1 VKSLARLTASTL
13 ASLSLLA
20 AVANAQTPPSPGPSA
35 AASSAAPPQEAPPP
49 PTVSDPLLEPV
60 PPAAKIVSGWQD
72 ALALVRTRSTDL
84 RIAVEGLARAQAQTR
99 VALGAALPTLT
110 GTANVTD
117 PLVRTVP
124 TVNGATTI
132 QTFPPHAISY
142 GAGATLS
149 IPLFAP
155 RAWYGIGTG
164 EKAEHVTEL
173 NIQNQKR
180 LLAAAAAS
188 ALVSVITSERVAEIN
203 RSGLRAALE
212 RLLLTKRRAALGAAT
227 ALDVLRV
234 EQDAAQARGAIVSG
248 DENLRQARES
258 LGMALGFPEPWG
270 VPQGLDLDSFA
281 RDSERACPR
290 AGSVE
295 DRPDV
300 AAAREQIGVER
311 RQLRDVELSFA
322 PTVNLVTTY
331 SVNVTPATFAVDQ
344 TNTLH
349 TWTIAG
355 VLNWT
360 IFDGGARYGLLRDNR
375 AQIEQQIA
383 TTEAARRQ
391 ATMEV
396 IQTARSVQ
404 VAEQARQVA
413 EKTRDL
419 ARETDRLTRV
429 SFGLG
434 RGTSLELV
442 DAGRQLRDA
451 ESTLALR
458 EFDVVQAKI
467 RALLA
472 LSLCEYLASD
482 AQTMENCRE
491 NETFSRPFGWM

>member
-1 VKSLARLTASTL
+1 MKTLARVAASSL
-13 ASLSLLA
+13 ASLSLFA
-20 AVANAQTPPSPGPSA
+20 APADAQTPPPASASASA
-35 AASSAAPPQEAPPP
+35 AAPQEAPPP
-49 PTVSDPLLEPV
+49 PAVTDPLLEPV
-60 PPAAKIVSGWQD
+60 PPAAKTVSGWQD

-84 RIAVEGLARAQAQTR
+84 RIAVEGLVRAQAQTR

-110 GTANVTD
+110 ANANITD
-117 PLVRTVP
+117 PLVRTVG
-124 TVNGATTI
+124 TVNGSTNV
-132 QTFPPHAISY
+132 QTFPARALSY
-142 GAGATLS
+142 GGGATLT

-155 RAWYGIGTG
+155 RAWYGVGTAERG
-164 EKAEHVTEL
+164 EYVTEL
-173 NIQNQKR
+173 NIRNQKR

-188 ALVSVITSERVAEIN
+188 ALVAVITAERVAEIN
-203 RSGLRAALE
+203 RSGLRASLE

-234 EQDAAQARGAIVSG
+234 EQDAAQARGSIVSG

-270 VPQGLDLDSFA
+270 VPQTLDLDSFA

-290 AGSVE
+290 AGSVDE
-295 DRPDV
+295 RADV
-300 AAAREQIGVER
+300 ASAREQVAVER
-311 RQLRDVELSFA
+311 RQLHDIELSFA
-322 PTVNLVTTY
+322 PTVNLVTSY
-331 SVNVTPATFAVDQ
+331 NLNVTPAQFAVDQ

-355 VLNWT
+355 VLSWT

-375 AQIEQQIA
+375 AQIEQQLA
-383 TTEAARRQ
+383 TTEATRRQ

-458 EFDVVQAKI
+458 EFDAVQAKI

-472 LSLCEYLASD
+472 LSLCEYLRVD
-482 AQTMENCRE
+482 E
-491 NETFSRPFGWM
+491 P